1 MEDDEP
7 IRFMFFTVMM
17 RKVMKCL
24 RPCRAQSVESEM
36 TCAGMHWRVQSP
48 SKGGKDLVLDHII
61 LDMTGDSV
69 PLEQITDES
78 VQRAFRRKKRLLRR
92 SNTVLVS
99 RLAIMALVAIMLVV
113 TTLLTWYFTSTY
125 SARSVRSLAGVL
137 RRQLLRSSLQAMASI
152 LGEVYN
158 TTLVLSSLHQQVYLA
173 AANKTWES
181 VEMELR
187 QANRGV
193 FRAQRQFS
201 SVAFVSERGLVTD
214 YTRSMN
220 RDYFFFV
227 NETYGNEQFWYYQV
241 FDQKNVTG
249 AVNESTL
256 NPPKLKKNPPFPISA
271 QNVLN
276 KKPEEVY
283 WTIAPSLNG
292 EPVVS
297 PAVPV
302 KDLNSHDFL
311 GLAAITTTFQYLNRY
326 LANVDLL
333 DGYLYFEWKNGTD
346 NSAILAVSYEDS
358 TDVFVSPQ
366 NASNPIVKAA
376 AQFLASSVG
385 YNVMGKAETHSD
397 NVVLLGHKYYIDTM
411 PLTQEPFENLNLT
424 AVVIV
429 PRVSIMGRIDARN
442 RTVIGVSVGTAIG
455 VLILG
460 CFFICFLTSKMST
473 EMQLR
478 QELIRQLVGKHRA
491 EQSSNYKSQFLAN
504 MSHELRTPMAGI
516 IGLLDLLSCDTL
528 TSEQEISVSQIR
540 RCATGLLALVN
551 NVLDIS
557 KVEAGRME
565 LEVVPFSIEDELESL
580 VDMFAAQSHG
590 SGVDVTLDLA
600 DDIPPIVKGDST
612 RLRQIFSN
620 LLSNSVKF
628 TTQGHVLVRGFVDQ
642 TLLEPGGKLPEHSL
656 TMHASW
662 RDKGSGPLTSGVEN
676 KLAIVFEVEDTGCGI
691 PVELRESVFDSF
703 VQGDSSTTRT
713 HGGSGLGLYIVR
725 SLVNLMGG
733 EVAVVPHQ
741 GSGTLMRFHVVLE
754 KACDPIVERLNSV
767 VARPISSPS
776 PDGLNSLLGSPSN
789 LFAPVKAPSPEVLER
804 TQVLVAMEESAAQG
818 VIVRWLER
826 RGLKVTCIKVWEEI
840 IPALEDMC
848 KVAGVDP
855 KSVKDVGTHDLSHA
869 VVDYPPSPTLL
880 QSPESSSYVSE
891 NMLESVNFPPI
902 LTLVDVTMHP
912 SMQIGLDNTLLE
924 PGILGSRDS
933 SLCRSDTD
941 KLPPHMQDLLDRMV
955 KIHVQNSVAVAWV
968 VAPDCGARWK
978 QALQADRCF
987 LVINKPLHGSKLR
1000 RLLPLMSSAG
1010 KMEQQHWELNSYQS
1024 TSPSTPRLRTT
1035 YYEGENLINRA
1046 ADFRELSGSYAWTP
1060 SDRSMSVVQPSI
1072 DEDLMYHKSRLAS
1085 KNYNDAGLNHCYTD
1099 SQEKPRKPIDGRDNH
1114 FLQEMSLE
1122 MNPSPNLPCKG
1133 LPLLRQVLLVDLP
1146 YSSDDNHGMSPG
1158 FSTSTPQSP
1167 TSGLITPEGVDAT
1180 ADGVIEVRKDGVI
1193 SKDLEEEWSGP
1204 VIDLSLPSRTHRRQS
1219 LLSACSSLHETP
1231 HGAVS
1236 NSETRVAAV
1245 DISTNSIMN
1254 HLTGTGAVG
1263 PKALASIHILLVED
1277 TPVLQR
1283 LASMMLKKLGATV
1296 TVVGDGL
1303 QAVTAVAKAVQATD
1317 GGTAYGDS
1325 SPSDVPRFDLI
1336 LMDCAMPVM
1345 DGYSATKAIRE
1356 AEENTSRHIPI
1367 VALTAHALASDEER
1381 CLSVGMD
1388 AYLTKPINC
1397 KLMVSTIRDLVSKGR
1412 GESPPSCNGPNGT
1425 SSPITCS

>member
-137 RRQLLRSSLQAMASI
+137 RRQLLRSSLQAMTSI

-201 SVAFVSERGLVTD
+201 SVAFVSDRGLVTD

-220 RDYFFFV
+220 KDYFFFV
-227 NETYGNEQFWYYQV
+227 NETYGNEQFWYYQ
-241 FDQKNVTG
+241 NVTG
-249 AVNESTL
+249 AINESTL

-302 KDLNSHDFL
+302 KDINSHEFL

-333 DGYLYFEWKNGTD
+333 EGYLYFEWKNGTD

-385 YNVMGKAETHSD
+385 YNIMGKTETHSD

-411 PLTQEPFENLNLT
+411 PLTQVPFENLNLT

-460 CFFICFLTSKMST
+460 CVFICFLTSKMST

-754 KACDPIVERLNSV
+754 KACDPIVERLTSI

-855 KSVKDVGTHDLSHA
+855 KSVKDGGTHDLSHA
-869 VVDYPPSPTLL
+869 VVDYPPSPTLF
-880 QSPESSSYVSE
+880 QSPESSSHVSE

-1010 KMEQQHWELNSYQS
+1010 KMEQQHWDLNSYQS

-1035 YYEGENLINRA
+1035 YYE
-1046 ADFRELSGSYAWTP
+1046 
-1060 SDRSMSVVQPSI
+1060 
-1072 DEDLMYHKSRLAS
+1072 
-1085 KNYNDAGLNHCYTD
+1085 D
-1099 SQEKPRKPIDGRDNH
+1099 SQEKPRKPIDGRDN
-1114 FLQEMSLE
+1114 LYMQEMSLE

-1167 TSGLITPEGVDAT
+1167 TSGLITPEGVDAS

-1231 HGAVS
+1231 QGAVS

-1303 QAVTAVAKAVQATD
+1303 QAVTAVAKAVEATD
-1317 GGTAYGDS
+1317 AGPANGEL
-1325 SPSDVPRFDLI
+1325 SPSDVPCFDLI

-1397 KLMVSTIRDLVSKGR
+1397 KLMVSTIQDLVSKGR
-1412 GESPPSCNGPNGT
+1412 GESPPSSTGPNGT
-1425 SSPITCS
+1425 SSPIT